1 MHTYNA
7 WRTVA
12 PGARDA
18 PSCSTSNQTKGY
30 SQSPRDLHTTQQQT
44 TSRDSLNRPRFWIR
58 SAATSFKIQITS
70 IGIQTWTWQI
80 TSVSAVW
87 NVRWVN
93 WCLVVVVYPWLWKAT
108 QGGIT
113 TNTVRTQW
121 PSVSAISCLLL
132 VRRPLWDWCRW
143 CTFCLCLLQCNSGMN
158 EWYYTL
164 WVCPQ

>member
-1 MHTYNA
+1 MRPA
-7 WRTVA
+7 A
-12 PGARDA
+12 AA
-18 PSCSTSNQTKGY
+18 QATKP
-30 SQSPRDLHTTQQQT
+30 QSVPRDLHTRQQQT
-44 TSRDSLNRPRFWIR
+44 TSRDNLNCLRFWIR
-58 SAATSFKIQITS
+58 PAATSFKLQALVFT
-70 IGIQTWTWQI
+70 IQTWTWQI

-87 NVRWVN
+87 NVWWVN
-93 WCLVVVVYPWLWKAT
+93 WCLVVHPWLWKAT
-108 QGGIT
+108 LGGRT
-113 TNTVRTQW
+113 PNTVRTQW